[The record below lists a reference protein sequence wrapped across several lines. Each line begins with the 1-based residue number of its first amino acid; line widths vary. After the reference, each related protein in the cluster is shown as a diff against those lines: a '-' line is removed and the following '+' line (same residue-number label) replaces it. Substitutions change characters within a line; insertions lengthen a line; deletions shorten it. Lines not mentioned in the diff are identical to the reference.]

1 MSVSVGQAAPDFTL
15 TDHQGNQHTL
25 TDYRGKRVVL
35 MFFPKAFTG
44 ICTGEVCTLRDRS
57 AEFSNDDTVLLSV
70 SCDQA
75 PSLAKFAEVESV
87 NYPLLSDFWPHGEVA
102 QSYGVFVDKLGV
114 ATRATFLIDRE
125 GTVRW
130 SVVNGLGDERSAD
143 DYAAALA
150 DIA

>member
-25 TDYRGKRVVL
+25 TDYRGRRVVL